1 MFYWWRQFS
10 VNKRKHSIMGKKNR
24 KTPSCMP
31 LFVLLQEMYLEIST
45 SASYCQQNSSD
56 FMLTRSEE
64 ISKELLNKTIF
75 KKWGVKIKK
84 TPNCRNPTSDPIKTP
99 NLHKKTTCHPPP
111 PYSPPQVEM
120 STQLSWNTT
129 SYWKQG
135 THTSLCSRKTEKKT
149 AEDFHASSHHF
160 QFVCVCKQV
169 RL

>member
-1 MFYWWRQFS
+1 
-10 VNKRKHSIMGKKNR
+10 
-24 KTPSCMP
+24 MP

-99 NLHKKTTCHPPP
+99 NLHKKNHL
-111 PYSPPQVEM
+111 SPPAPVFPTASRNEH
-120 STQLSWNTT
+120 TVKLKHHIILKTRH
-129 SYWKQG
+129 
-135 THTSLCSRKTEKKT
+135 THQSM
-149 AEDFHASSHHF
+149 F
-160 QFVCVCKQV
+160 
-169 RL
+169 